1 VVGGP
6 GDRRDDDFITL
17 GKLAAQMF
25 DELII
30 KEDDDTRGRPRG
42 DAAKW
47 ITHGV
52 EEVANQV
59 SYRTILDETEA
70 IETALDEAPEGGL
83 VVILPESVT
92 RSINLI
98 NARNP
103 LPDPQITETV
113 HAAEAKAEA
122 GTAEESTNSA
132 SDQYAEAHL

>member
-1 VVGGP
+1 M
-6 GDRRDDDFITL
+6 GD
-17 GKLAAQMF
+17 
-25 DELII
+25 
-30 KEDDDTRGRPRG
+30 P
-42 DAAKW
+42 
-47 ITHGV
+47 
-52 EEVANQV
+52 VAMPPNGLPTA
-59 SYRTILDETEA
+59 SKKSPIRSATAPFWTKREA